1 MDRLCRFI
9 MRNEL
14 ISLSTAMWLKWTI
27 CSSTHP
33 PALNGDRHW
42 RGVGGDC
49 KSIIAAFVSTTVV
62 IISSVSQLRALCDG
76 TIRWCLPSSIGCGG
90 AEDEELKSFLWM
102 MAKNFPL
109 HRTQFVIKSFII
121 THEWVQLIL
130 TSFFFEATT
139 TTLSPALAIPIASC
153 DHHHTVAAFSPGI
166 GSGHNFAVP
175 FAIFH
180 PLPSTAI
187 AYNWVVVQFR
197 V

>member
-27 CSSTHP
+27 CSPSSSSTHP
-33 PALNGDRHW
+33 PALNSNRHALKGCGW
-42 RGVGGDC
+42 WWLQKYYSC
-49 KSIIAAFVSTTVV
+49 HCQYYTVI

-76 TIRWCLPSSIGCGG
+76 CGTIRWCPASSIGWGG
-90 AEDEELKSFLWM
+90 AEDEGLKSFLWM

-121 THEWVQLIL
+121 THEWVQLIP

-139 TTLSPALAIPIASC
+139 TTLSPASATHCILWPPHCRS
-153 DHHHTVAAFSPGI
+153 F
-166 GSGHNFAVP
+166 
-175 FAIFH
+175 
-180 PLPSTAI
+180 
-187 AYNWVVVQFR
+187 
-197 V
+197 